1 MNEPAAGQVLL
12 LRAFETT
19 GYARWTDA
27 DRAWASRSALQAVG
41 SQAPAEAFLVA
52 RAQAGLRRLEPLDP
66 LLPRWRTLRPWRSQW
81 AWVALALGL
90 LLGLAV
96 DHIGSAQLI
105 NLLAPPVWA
114 LTAWNLAVYALLLL
128 RRVLGSG
135 SPGPLRPLL
144 GAWWRRWRLRGLAP
158 AGDSAAAW
166 TQFAADWAACSR
178 PLYGARLAALLH
190 LAAAGVGL
198 GVMAGLYL
206 RGLVLDYRVGW
217 QSTFLDAAAV
227 HALLSAL
234 LAPALALSG
243 QSLPDVAALQ
253 ALRLPQA
260 GEAATASAAPWIHLY
275 ALQLLLLVLM
285 PRLLLALWAGLRA
298 RRLQA
303 QLPLPL
309 AEPYFQRLLRPQ
321 RGGHTP
327 VQVWPHARAADGA
340 AQAALLALLVRVLGD
355 GVQLQLAPTVA
366 YGSEEAPAGLHG
378 DGAWRFAL
386 FDMTATPE
394 PEIQGRLLKALSA
407 ARAPPPLA
415 LVDESAFVQRFGAAS
430 PRRAERRQA
439 WTDLARASGSSAVF
453 VDLRSGDIAAAEG
466 ALARALQAT
475 TGPLA

>member
-1 MNEPAAGQVLL
+1 MNEPAAAQVLL

-19 GYARWTDA
+19 GFARWTDE

-41 SQAPAEAFLVA
+41 TEAPAEAFLAA

-66 LLPRWRTLRPWRSQW
+66 LLPRWRALRPWRAEW
-81 AWVALALGL
+81 AWLALAFGL

-96 DHIGSAQLI
+96 DRIGSAQLV

-114 LTAWNLAVYALLLL
+114 LIAWNLAVYAILLL
-128 RRVLGSG
+128 RLVLGSASAG
-135 SPGPLRPLL
+135 LPARLL
-144 GAWWRRWRLRGLAP
+144 GTLWRRWRGRSLAP

-166 TQFAADWAACSR
+166 RQFAGDWAACSQ
-178 PLYGARLAALLH
+178 PLYAARFAVLLH
-190 LAAAGVGL
+190 LAAAAVGL
-198 GVMAGLYL
+198 GLLAGMYL

-217 QSTFLDAAAV
+217 QSTFLDAATV

-234 LAPALALSG
+234 LAPALAVSG
-243 QSLPDVAALQ
+243 QSLPDIAGLQ

-260 GEAATASAAPWIHLY
+260 GTAAASAAPWIHLY
-275 ALQLLLLVLM
+275 ALQLLLLVLL
-285 PRLLLALWAGLRA
+285 PRLALALWAGLRA

-309 AEPYFQRLLRPQ
+309 AEPYFQRLLRQQ

-327 VQVWPHARAADGA
+327 VRLWPHARDADGA
-340 AQAALLALLVRVLGD
+340 AQAAMRSLLARVLGD
-355 GVQLQLAPTVA
+355 GVQLHLAPTVA
-366 YGSEEAPAGLHG
+366 YGSEEAPAELRS
-378 DGAWRFAL
+378 DGAWRIAL

-394 PEIQGRLLKALSA
+394 PESQGRLLQALA
-407 ARAPPPLA
+407 TPGVPPPVA

-439 WTDLARASGSSAVF
+439 WAELARASGCSAVF
-453 VDLRSGDIAAAEG
+453 VELQSSDTAAAED
-466 ALARALQAT
+466 ALARTLQAT
-475 TGPLA
+475 AAS